1 MQRRGWQTL
10 LAAAFCLALAGT
22 ARANE
27 PLTIRLGWVSPT
39 DFGPILFPKPGIAQ
53 HLGKSYTLSPIRF
66 TGTPAVLTAV
76 ATDDLDIGVF
86 SYSSLGLAVENA
98 HMDDIRMIMDV
109 EQDGVPGHY
118 SSEFMVKKDGPIH
131 AIADLKGKVLAAP
144 GPGSAND
151 MAIRVMLA
159 KSGLADKR
167 DYTMIEVAFPNM
179 QAMLAGG
186 KADLISAGSPARSFD
201 PALRAIALTLFTERD
216 AMGVTQ
222 LVMWGAKQ
230 EFIAKNRPALVDF
243 LADVL
248 RSRRF
253 YFDPANH
260 AEAVKIVA
268 DFTHEPPESMSDW
281 LFTDKDHY
289 RDPNG
294 VPNLPAVQSN
304 IDLMAKM
311 GFLKASIDVK
321 KYADLSLVADA
332 ATSLKVRQP

>member
-1 MQRRGWQTL
+1 MCGKLSIAGWLGAAL
-10 LAAAFCLALAGT
+10 LCAIVNVASAG
-22 ARANE
+22 E

-39 DFGPILFPKPGIAQ
+39 DFGPILFPKDGIAQ
-53 HLGKSYTLSPIRF
+53 HLGKSYTLALTRF
-66 TGTPAVLTAV
+66 TGTPGVITAI
-76 ATDDLDIGVF
+76 ATGDLDIGVF

-98 HMDDIRMIMDV
+98 HMDDVRIIMDV
-109 EQDGVPGHY
+109 EQDGVAGHY
-118 SSEFMVKKDGPIH
+118 SSEFMVKKDSPIH
-131 AIADLKGKVLAAP
+131 SIADLKGKVLAAP

-159 KSGLADKR
+159 KQGLADKH

-179 QAMLAGG
+179 KAMLADG

-201 PALRAIALTLFTERD
+201 PGLRSIARTLFTERD

-230 EFIAKNRPALVDF
+230 GFLAKNRAAVVDF
-243 LADVL
+243 LSDVL

-253 YFDPANH
+253 YFDPRNH

-268 DFTHEPPESMSDW
+268 DFTHESPEDMSAW
-281 LFTDKDHY
+281 LFTGQDHF

-294 VPNLPAVQSN
+294 VPNLAAVQSN
-304 IDLMAKM
+304 IDLMAQM

-321 KYADLSLVADA
+321 KYADLSLIEDA
-332 ATSLKVRQP
+332 AQSLKGQH

>member
-1 MQRRGWQTL
+1 MVRGRILILSLAVL
-10 LAAAFCLALAGT
+10 LSLSGATQAG
-22 ARANE
+22 E

-53 HLGKSYTLSPIRF
+53 HLGESYTLTTTRF
-66 TGTPAVLTAV
+66 TGTPEVITAI
-76 ATDDLDIGVF
+76 ATGDLDIGVF

-131 AIADLKGKVLAAP
+131 TVADLKGKVLAAP

-159 KSGLADKR
+159 KSGLIDKR

-179 QAMLAGG
+179 QPMLAEG

-201 PALRAIALTLFTERD
+201 PTLRAIARTLFTERD

-230 EFIAKNRPALVDF
+230 GFLAKNRPAVVDF

-260 AEAVKIVA
+260 NEAVKIVA
-268 DFTHEPPESMSDW
+268 DFTHEPPDSMSEW

-294 VPNLPAVQSN
+294 VPNLAAVQSN

-321 KYADLSLVADA
+321 NYADLSLVADA
-332 ATSLKVRQP
+332 AKTLKAAQP

>member
-1 MQRRGWQTL
+1 MHWRIIVIFV
-10 LAAAFCLALAGT
+10 AAAIALATAGG
-22 ARANE
+22 ARASE
-27 PLTIRLGWVSPT
+27 PLNIRLGWVSPT

-53 HLGKSYTLSPIRF
+53 HLGKSYGLTPIHF
-66 TGTPAVLTAV
+66 TGTPAVLTAI
-76 ATDDLDIGVF
+76 ATGDLDIGVF
-86 SYSSLGLAVENA
+86 SYSSLGLAVVNA
-98 HMDDIRMIMDV
+98 HLNDIRMIMDV

-118 SSEFMVKKDGPIH
+118 SSEFMVRNDGPIR

-159 KSGLADKR
+159 KSGLVDKR

-179 QAMLAGG
+179 EPMLAEG
-186 KADLISAGSPARSFD
+186 KADLISPGSAARSFD
-201 PALRAIALTLFTERD
+201 PALRSFAHTLFTERD

-222 LVMWGAKQ
+222 LVMWGARQ
-230 EFIAKNRPALVDF
+230 EFLAKNRATVVDF

-248 RSRRF
+248 RSRHF

-260 AEAVKIVA
+260 NEAVKILA
-268 DFTHEPPESMSDW
+268 DFTHEPPESMSAW
-281 LFTDKDHY
+281 VFTDKDQF
-289 RDPNG
+289 RDPKG
-294 VPNLPAVQSN
+294 LPNLAAVQSN

-321 KYADLSLVADA
+321 KYADLSLVEDA
-332 ATSLKVRQP
+332 GKKLERETN